1 MCGKLNTRDS
11 ISASSTANE
20 KDLLQLLDII
30 LQMMLLTETVEDFKI
45 KNLYNRQLIK
55 NVLNKALGV
64 IIPIVEKDYPLVFK
78 AGQEDALKI
87 ISKYEKMIAFIRDLN
102 VPQKEKLI
110 EMIEAYNYDRGV
122 MDATIHRIIK
132 KHNK

>member
-1 MCGKLNTRDS
+1 MFGKLSTKDS
-11 ISASSTANE
+11 ITSNIAKEA
-20 KDLLQLLDII
+20 DLLQLLDII

-55 NVLNKALGV
+55 NVLNKALVV

-78 AGQEDALKI
+78 AGEEDSQKI
-87 ISKYEKMIAFIRDLN
+87 ISKYEKLINFIRDFN
-102 VPQKEKLI
+102 VPQKEKLT
-110 EMIEAYNYDRGV
+110 EMIEAYNYDKSI

>member
-1 MCGKLNTRDS
+1 MAK
-11 ISASSTANE
+11 E

-55 NVLNKALGV
+55 NVLNKALDV

-78 AGQEDALKI
+78 AGQEDSLKI
-87 ISKYEKMIAFIRDLN
+87 ISKYEKLINFIRDFN
-102 VPQKEKLI
+102 VPQKEKLT
-110 EMIEAYNYDRGV
+110 EMIEAYNYDRSI
-122 MDATIHRIIK
+122 MEATVHRIIK

>member
-1 MCGKLNTRDS
+1 LNTRDN
-11 ISASSTANE
+11 ITSASTANE

-55 NVLNKALGV
+55 NVLNKALSV
-64 IIPIVEKDYPLVFK
+64 IVPIVEKDYPLVFK